1 MTRRVALAVALLIG
15 AASGVFA
22 QEAKWPNERPP
33 RPLAAHPVRFP
44 AYEVRT
50 LSNGLQ
56 VIAVPH
62 HEEPV
67 VSVRLIVR
75 AGPAQDPQEK
85 PGVASLAATLLDQ
98 GTTTK
103 SAAQIATA
111 IDSVGGVLNTGA
123 GADLTYISVIV
134 MKDSLGFGLDLVS
147 DVVQHPAFAPEEIV
161 AGGGA
166 GSGNDATMKET
177 GADDPQL
184 AAAVQAARQAL
195 RGGNK

>member
-134 MKDSLGFGLDLVS
+134 MKDR
-147 DVVQHPAFAPEEIV
+147 PWKT
-161 AGGGA
+161 
-166 GSGNDATMKET
+166 SGMPVEYW
-177 GADDPQL
+177 
-184 AAAVQAARQAL
+184 
-195 RGGNK
+195 